1 MVDEMIKYPKDKH
14 SLCYIISHTGNFIIP
29 LNRVL
34 GKSRYQRDLNHLLL
48 VKKNNGTMKKKRKRG
63 RNKITEESIKVMQQ
77 NTTTRSSK
85 QQLYR
90 VAESGC

>member
-1 MVDEMIKYPKDKH
+1 MNLEENLFCNQLQKEERGTEEQRNRGKDEK
-14 SLCYIISHTGNFIIP
+14 
-29 LNRVL
+29 RE
-34 GKSRYQRDLNHLLL
+34 Q
-48 VKKNNGTMKKKRKRG
+48 RKRG
-63 RNKITEESIKVMQQ
+63 QNKITEESIKVMQQ

>member
-1 MVDEMIKYPKDKH
+1 MNLEENLFCNQLQKEE
-14 SLCYIISHTGNFIIP
+14 
-29 LNRVL
+29 R
-34 GKSRYQRDLNHLLL
+34 
-48 VKKNNGTMKKKRKRG
+48 GTEEKMKKEKREQRKRG
-63 RNKITEESIKVMQQ
+63 QNKITEESIKVMQQ

>member
-1 MVDEMIKYPKDKH
+1 MNLEENLFCNQLQKEERGTGEKRKKDEK
-14 SLCYIISHTGNFIIP
+14 
-29 LNRVL
+29 RE
-34 GKSRYQRDLNHLLL
+34 
-48 VKKNNGTMKKKRKRG
+48 KRKRG
-63 RNKITEESIKVMQQ
+63 QNKITEESIKVMQQ